1 MNQIHKPATAASNA
15 VPVRTKRRTIQE
27 WIAEIHLWI
36 GLILC
41 LPLVVLGISGSY
53 LTYHDVFDAWSTG
66 GGVEVSAEG
75 PRRPAVAIAKAATAA
90 APAGFSA
97 VMLAFPEHDGAPATV
112 RIAPEGAGFRDP
124 RVKTLAID
132 PVSLEVLGETG
143 GRGFLTGIM
152 HDLHGHLMWR
162 GPGRQIVGWL
172 GVAMFILGVSG
183 LVIWWPKPGKLKAA
197 LTIKKGARG
206 YRLHRDLHGVFGFWS
221 LSVFVL
227 VTFTG
232 IYIVFPQFIAPL
244 FGASTE
250 NGGRPQQVRV
260 KPLEGVLPMTL
271 AEMTAVAVVNVP
283 DAELTS
289 VMMPFRPGTP
299 ARARFAVPG
308 SMEGAPAITVAFD
321 PWRRTIVD
329 INDPRAYD
337 TTQTL
342 QAWQRPLHS
351 GLGWGPVWQALVFVS
366 GFLPLLFS
374 ITGVYMWLLKRR
386 ARKQAGR

>member
-1 MNQIHKPATAASNA
+1 MNQIQKPAVAASDDA
-15 VPVRTKRRTIQE
+15 PVRTKRRTTQE

-53 LTYHDVFDAWSTG
+53 LTYHDTFDAWLSDG
-66 GGVEVSAEG
+66 GAKVAAEG
-75 PRRPAVAIAKAATAA
+75 PHRPAVDIAKAATAA
-90 APAGFSA
+90 APEGYSA
-97 VMLAFPEHDGAPATV
+97 VMLTLPEGDGDAATV
-112 RIAPEGAGFRDP
+112 RIAPQGAGFRDP
-124 RVKTLAID
+124 RAKTLAID
-132 PVSLEVLGETG
+132 PVSLDVLGEAG
-143 GRGFLTGIM
+143 GRALLTGIM

-183 LVIWWPKPGKLKAA
+183 LVIWWPKPGKLRAA

-206 YRLHRDLHGVFGFWS
+206 YRLHRDLHGVFGFWG

-232 IYIVFPQFIAPL
+232 IYIVFPQFISPM
-244 FGASTE
+244 FGASTDS
-250 NGGRPQQVRV
+250 GDRPQQVRV
-260 KPLEGVLPMTL
+260 KSLEGVAPMTL
-271 AEMTAVAVVNVP
+271 AEMTEVAVAKVP
-283 DAELTS
+283 DAELVS

-308 SMEGAPAITVAFD
+308 SAEGAPGITVSLD
-321 PWRRTIVD
+321 PWRRTVVE
-329 INDPRAYD
+329 INDPRD
-337 TTQTL
+337 FDVPQTL

-351 GLGWGPVWQALVFVS
+351 GLGWGPIWQALVFVS
-366 GFLPLLFS
+366 GLLPLLFS
-374 ITGVYMWLLKRR
+374 ITGIYMWVLKRR
-386 ARKQAGR
+386 ARKRSGR